1 MRADVTRENKGQTGQ
16 PPASASQR
24 DFGKTAGGP
33 ACPGAQEE
41 ERGAPEL
48 GAPLYHLPALTPCL
62 LLERVACKLWPL
74 S

>member
-1 MRADVTRENKGQTGQ
+1 MPWG
-16 PPASASQR
+16 S
-24 DFGKTAGGP
+24 
-33 ACPGAQEE
+33 EE

-62 LLERVACKLWPL
+62 LLERVACKVWPL